1 MNLVQIGVS
10 VFKQKLHQV
19 KSCIES
25 CLTQENCL
33 ITCRTDGPDA
43 CDVDVYKYLE
53 LMSSKKKSL
62 KLINGEERLGNF
74 GSLNSIFNT
83 SESTFLCQVD
93 ADDMLAPGALRI
105 CIENL
110 NSNPGASF
118 LYTDCLEVDE
128 FGTPIQIGSRS
139 LHEYSETNSLT
150 QFIPFHLRLIRRK
163 FFDCVG
169 GYNSRLKYTGD
180 YDLSLKLSE
189 VGDVVYL
196 NRPLYFYRVH
206 SQNTS
211 FANFQGVNDEVL
223 AICNAALTR
232 RGLTKRYRLE
242 QGNKGEMTIIDL

>member
-118 LYTDCLEVDE
+118 LYTTV
-128 FGTPIQIGSRS
+128 
-139 LHEYSETNSLT
+139 
-150 QFIPFHLRLIRRK
+150 
-163 FFDCVG
+163 
-169 GYNSRLKYTGD
+169 
-180 YDLSLKLSE
+180 
-189 VGDVVYL
+189 
-196 NRPLYFYRVH
+196 
-206 SQNTS
+206 
-211 FANFQGVNDEVL
+211 
-223 AICNAALTR
+223 
-232 RGLTKRYRLE
+232 
-242 QGNKGEMTIIDL
+242 